1 MIDASLAEVGEDVR
15 ARLAVTLSDKV
26 AAMALGLAQPLLR
39 LEPVQAAMVPPSQ
52 ANKSMF

>member
-1 MIDASLAEVGEDVR
+1 MVDSSLAKVGEDVR

-26 AAMALGLAQPLLR
+26 AAMALGLAQPLFR
-39 LEPVQAAMVPPSQ
+39 LEPVQAAMVPPLQ